1 MTWHLNEAFAA
12 SVAPKAMVHKEL
24 HHLYLQKSQDN
35 QTTQLAEH
43 QRFARFRIGKL
54 SDPKT
59 ANSLYI
65 NHLNDTVL
73 R

>member
-1 MTWHLNEAFAA
+1 MTRYLDEGFAA
-12 SVAPKAMVHKEL
+12 RVAPKAMVHKEL
-24 HHLYLQKSQDN
+24 HHLYPQKPQDN
-35 QTTQLAEH
+35 QTTHLAEH
-43 QRFARFRIGKL
+43 QRFARFRVGKF
-54 SDPKT
+54 SDPET